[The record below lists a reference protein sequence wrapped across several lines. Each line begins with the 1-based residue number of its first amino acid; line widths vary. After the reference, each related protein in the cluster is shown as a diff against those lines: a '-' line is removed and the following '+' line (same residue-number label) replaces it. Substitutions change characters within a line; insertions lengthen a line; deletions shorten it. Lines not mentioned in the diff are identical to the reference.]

1 MSLAD
6 EWHDPSGPIREVPK
20 SPTAQDGL
28 DFIHRGYLA
37 ALNARFEQDARAA
50 GMSEDL
56 IQLVVHASQG

>member
-28 DFIHRGYLA
+28 DFIHRGYVA
-37 ALNARFEQDARAA
+37 ALNARFERAARAA
-50 GMSEDL
+50 GMSDEM
-56 IQLVVHASQG
+56 IRLVIHASQP